1 MDAASEQQA
10 RRGPSR
16 WRLAALVA
24 VFLGT
29 FALAKATGA
38 TERLTLEGI
47 RSFMD
52 GAGALGFVLFLVVF
66 ALGEL
71 VHVPGGGFVAA
82 AIVAYG
88 PVTGGLAGYLGA
100 LGSVSVSFF
109 VVRGVGGQQLTA
121 LRRPF
126 IQRMLARLDAQ
137 PVRIVALLR
146 MALWM
151 APPLNYALAMSS
163 GRFRD
168 YLVGSALGLVLP
180 LIAAAVFIDAL
191 LSFVG

>member
-52 GAGALGFVLFLVVF
+52 GAGARGFVLFLVVF

-71 VHVPGGGFVAA
+71 VHVPGVVFVAA

-163 GRFRD
+163 VRFRD